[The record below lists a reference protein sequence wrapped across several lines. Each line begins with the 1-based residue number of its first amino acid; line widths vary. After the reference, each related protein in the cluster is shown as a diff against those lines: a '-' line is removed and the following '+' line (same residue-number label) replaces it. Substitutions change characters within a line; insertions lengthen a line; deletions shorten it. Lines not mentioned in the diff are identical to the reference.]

1 MHYHCFNGSVEQ
13 AEQWLQDYPA
23 SKIGLTGLITFPNAR
38 QVHEVAQHV
47 PLEKILLETD
57 APYFL
62 PPAVLKSSYQYN
74 FSQPGHVVHVA
85 AQVAALRGI
94 PLSEVLRANMK
105 NIQAV
110 YNIKMKVEQCEKE
123 INGNS
128 VDWLSE
134 SSKDEDR
141 QAALP
146 VWLGGSDDSS
156 DSPDESYDDEQSH
169 ALPSAGEESRTLGKI
184 TGTSQHAYCDVKQ
197 PTSDLSSPTSS
208 STSRVTETILG
219 AEAVVKGEYLSLLQ
233 GPQVEL
239 LGVDKFREL
248 VSSYG
253 TLASIICSFLNG
265 REGGELYVG
274 VRKSGEVVGVALTR
288 KQRDDVRQVVD
299 RVVSQMIV
307 PRLPTM
313 LVEGRPLVEIS
324 FVSVLNP
331 GGSCSWLQL
340 PRVRIASWH
349 SKLTFKVVNVRFAG
363 TQEGCYVRRGEGTA
377 SRSVLLQE
385 EKSC

>member
-1 MHYHCFNGSVEQ
+1 M
-13 AEQWLQDYPA
+13 
-23 SKIGLTGLITFPNAR
+23 
-38 QVHEVAQHV
+38 
-47 PLEKILLETD
+47 
-57 APYFL
+57 
-62 PPAVLKSSYQYN
+62 
-74 FSQPGHVVHVA
+74 
-85 AQVAALRGI
+85 AALRGI

-110 YNIKMKVEQCEKE
+110 YDIKMKVEQCKKE

-146 VWLGGSDDSS
+146 IWLGGSDDSS

-197 PTSDLSSPTSS
+197 ATSDFSSPTSS
-208 STSRVTETILG
+208 SASRVTETMLE
-219 AEAVVKGEYLSLLQ
+219 AEAVVKGEYLSLHQ

-265 REGGELYVG
+265 REGGELYAG

-313 LVEGRPLVEIS
+313 LVEGRPLV
-324 FVSVLNP
+324 VS
-331 GGSCSWLQL
+331 
-340 PRVRIASWH
+340 
-349 SKLTFKVVNVRFAG
+349 
-363 TQEGCYVRRGEGTA
+363 GC
-377 SRSVLLQE
+377 
-385 EKSC
+385 CF